1 MTLTN
6 LDDAF
11 RPSRTKPI
19 QVRLTNSNLHVWK
32 QHDYEICKT
41 EKEFSAHIMEKR
53 GFQDMFTPSAPR
65 ARAFAM
71 SVPRW
76 TPPSW
81 ITSTLAQ
88 RIFWE
93 RPSFLSLL
101 PLSSSPPSQE
111 SEKAKQNSSAYKT
124 FWILLLTR
132 WRGHG
137 SKWFWCFLYSEN
149 FANGRNQNW
158 LTFGPTA
165 FLMAGRTLIVAGLR
179 QRLICTMFMRLRA
192 SIYSY

>member
-1 MTLTN
+1 
-6 LDDAF
+6 
-11 RPSRTKPI
+11 
-19 QVRLTNSNLHVWK
+19 
-32 QHDYEICKT
+32 
-41 EKEFSAHIMEKR
+41 
-53 GFQDMFTPSAPR
+53 
-65 ARAFAM
+65 M

-179 QRLICTMFMRLRA
+179 QRLICTCVWGLQSTHILDQDVRKEDFFSFGCHLVRFIDKFLGICVWLVIKYLLLT
-192 SIYSY
+192 SDNNITSYPVVVLHGCSPMTMVHVLWQNSKQ